1 MIRVRRARLAVTLPV
16 LLAMLTACAS
26 TGSPSSPAPSQEAPP
41 PAPTAPPT
49 ASATQSPSASA
60 PGTPASESIR
70 VAISAE
76 SWLDNQPP
84 GPVSNDN
91 PILHQSAGGQGTYA
105 DPITVSLPQG
115 ANATYPPGTRF
126 YLSTLQRY
134 VIVEDYGGAPPPPG
148 TTTALSIWIDGRDGP
163 PAAVEDCESTVT
175 ASGMVPVQTNPAPNL
190 PVRPGPI
197 FANHTCNVPPE

>member
-1 MIRVRRARLAVTLPV
+1 MKLAVTLPV
-16 LLAMLTACAS
+16 LLAALTACNSSSS
-26 TGSPSSPAPSQEAPP
+26 TEPAPPAAPSS
-41 PAPTAPPT
+41 
-49 ASATQSPSASA
+49 ATESPSASSTPSSSASAA
-60 PGTPASESIR
+60 PPASASDAPDAGQLR
-70 VAISAE
+70 VAVSAE
-76 SWLDNQPP
+76 SWLDNTPP

-91 PILHQSAGGQGTYA
+91 PVLHDTAGGQGTYA

-148 TTTALSIWIDGRDGP
+148 TTTAFSIWIDGRDGP

-175 ASGMVPVQTNPAPNL
+175 ANGVLPAQSNPPQNL
-190 PVRPGPI
+190 PVIPGPI
-197 FANHTCNVPPE
+197 FANHKCNVPAQ